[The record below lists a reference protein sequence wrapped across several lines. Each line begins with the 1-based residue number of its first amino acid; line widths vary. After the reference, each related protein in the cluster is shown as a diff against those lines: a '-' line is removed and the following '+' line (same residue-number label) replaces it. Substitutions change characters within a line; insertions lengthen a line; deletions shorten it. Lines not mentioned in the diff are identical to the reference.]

1 MIPAKAIL
9 ALCLLGVFTSAAHA
23 ELKCGPKDTKDLQ
36 GGTVM
41 CCYTETKTETC
52 ADRAKT
58 AKAGDKIDCGLT
70 KINKEKTCVD
80 IKTRTKQLEADAKKK

>member
-1 MIPAKAIL
+1 MIPAKAVL
-9 ALCLLGVFTSAAHA
+9 ALCLLGIFTSAAQA
-23 ELKCGPKDTKDLQ
+23 ELKCGPKDTKETV
-36 GGTVM
+36 GGQVM

-58 AKAGDKIDCGLT
+58 AKTGDKIDCGAT

-80 IKTRTKQLEADAKKK
+80 IKTRTRQLEK